1 MKMTRSRIF
10 TAAAAAALCVLAQQA
25 AANDPER
32 VEPERTLGVIYGDER
47 PTEDVPL
54 YRLAKPSEEL
64 FVSAYDLARIFR
76 ATRFWNAGA
85 RKLVLRIEGH
95 SFMFTIGTRVVVV
108 DGEPELMRIPADYA
122 NGSVMVPLEF
132 ISRILSPV
140 TLERVALDDERLV
153 LTIGSPRYNI
163 TAVEFEDDDEGT
175 RAVLTLTEELLYHV
189 DSETP
194 GLLRLKVYG
203 GRLSVLMI
211 NATGGKGLFNRVR
224 AEQTEHDAY
233 IFFDVEKT
241 AEKFRVEFTGPSVS
255 GGGRRLVIHLEKGDL
270 PEIPDVD
277 YAGRRMTE
285 ILDDSRSAG
294 RREIVKV
301 AIDPGHGGIDKGK
314 VGPNGLLEKDVNLD
328 LAMKLQDLLV
338 GEYGMEVVMTRTEDV
353 LVPLMRRAEIA
364 NSEGADI
371 FISIH
376 CNGWFHPDAG
386 GYETFFL
393 SQAKTEEA
401 TRLAMEENASIQFE
415 GTGVSEEELDDLGFI
430 LWDMVQNEFVTESSQ
445 LAELIQRELDDVVDI
460 RNRGVKQAGLIVL
473 KGCRMP
479 AVLVEVAFLS
489 NPGEERLL
497 ADSRFR
503 EEVARGVAEA
513 IHRYRGKYSGAAD
526 AIESRKNN

>member
-1 MKMTRSRIF
+1 
-10 TAAAAAALCVLAQQA
+10 
-25 AANDPER
+25 
-32 VEPERTLGVIYGDER
+32 
-47 PTEDVPL
+47 
-54 YRLAKPSEEL
+54 
-64 FVSAYDLARIFR
+64 
-76 ATRFWNAGA
+76 
-85 RKLVLRIEGH
+85 
-95 SFMFTIGTRVVVV
+95 
-108 DGEPELMRIPADYA
+108 MRIPAEYA

-132 ISRILSPV
+132 ISRILSTV
-140 TLERVALDDERLV
+140 TLEQVTLDDERLV

-163 TAVEFEDDDEGT
+163 TGIDFEDDEKGT

-203 GRLSVLMI
+203 GRLNVLVI
-211 NATGGKGLFNRVR
+211 NATQCKGLYNRVR

-233 IFFDVEKT
+233 IFFDVDKT
-241 AEKFRVEFTGPSVS
+241 AETFRVEFTGPGET
-255 GGGRRLVIHLEKGDL
+255 GGDRRLVIHLEKGEL

-285 ILDDSRSAG
+285 ILDDSRSDS

-301 AIDPGHGGIDKGK
+301 AIDAGHGGVDKGR
-314 VGPNGLLEKDVNLD
+314 VGVNGLLEKDVNLD
-328 LAMKLQDLLV
+328 LAMRLRDILV

-353 LVPLMRRAEIA
+353 LVPLMRRSEIA

-371 FISIH
+371 FISLH

-415 GTGVSEEELDDLGFI
+415 GAGASEEELDDLGFM

-445 LAELIQRELDDVVDI
+445 MAELIQRELDDVVDI

-497 ADSRFR
+497 ADGRFR
-503 EEVARGVAEA
+503 EEVARGIAEA
-513 IHRYRGKYSGAAD
+513 IHRYRGKYAGAAE
-526 AIESRKNN
+526 ARENRKRD